1 MFKIDLQKQKKILD
15 EIARLVDEGRIK
27 GTMKRKEKFSLE
39 TVKQSQENHSQWINL
54 GKFVLDDVDEYFS
67 NLKI

>member
-1 MFKIDLQKQKKILD
+1 MFNVDIEKQKRILD

-39 TVKQSQENHSQWINL
+39 TVKQSQENHSNWVNL
-54 GKFVLDDVDEYFS
+54 GKFVLDDVSEYFS
-67 NLKI
+67 NIKI

>member
-1 MFKIDLQKQKKILD
+1 MFNIEMERQKRILD
-15 EIARLVDEGRIK
+15 EISRLVDEGRIK

-39 TVKQSQENHSQWINL
+39 NVKKSQESHSQWVNL
-54 GKFVLDDVDEYFS
+54 GKFVLDEVDEYFN